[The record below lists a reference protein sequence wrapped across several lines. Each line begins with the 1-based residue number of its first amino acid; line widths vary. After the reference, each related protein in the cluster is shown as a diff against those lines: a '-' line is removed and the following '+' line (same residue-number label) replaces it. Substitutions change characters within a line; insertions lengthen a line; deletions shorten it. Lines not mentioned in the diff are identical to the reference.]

1 MSNINDKALEI
12 VKAFASRENAT
23 ADEVMNLFKGLVDN
37 NGSNTQTPAVATT
50 AVAPAAVAPGETTA
64 PNAEATPAPEK
75 PKAPAKLAPTKAS
88 TRSKPEETTTERL
101 DLSPAEEP
109 TMETAPSR
117 EAPAEPEAKAS
128 TSNAPM
134 KPFIPV
140 EKSVTN
146 EKIHC
151 LCCGQGMRML
161 KRHLRTAHDMTPDQY
176 RIEFNLPN
184 DYPMSA
190 PGFSAAKAEMAKR
203 LEFGKY
209 DRQEEKS

>member
-1 MSNINDKALEI
+1 MTDINDKALEI

-23 ADEVMNLFKGLVDN
+23 ADEVMNLFKGLVDD
-37 NGSNTQTPAVATT
+37 NGSNTQTFATAPAAQE
-50 AVAPAAVAPGETTA
+50 AVAPAETA
-64 PNAEATPAPEK
+64 PKGEATPAPEK
-75 PKAPAKLAPTKAS
+75 AKAPAKPAPTKAS
-88 TRSKPEETTTERL
+88 TKSKPEAATTEQL
-101 DLSPAEEP
+101 DIAPAEEP
-109 TMETAPSR
+109 TKDDAPTMEAPS
-117 EAPAEPEAKAS
+117 EPEAKAS
-128 TSNAPM
+128 TSNTPM
-134 KPFIPV
+134 QPFIPV

-161 KRHLRTAHDMTPDQY
+161 KRHLRMAHDMTPDQY
-176 RIEFNLPN
+176 RIAFNLPD

-209 DRQEEKS
+209 DRQEEKY